1 MPFILPTNDSRDL
14 IKAAKQGIDQVYRN
28 DFQYN
33 KAGIML
39 SDFYDEGVSQLD
51 LFNSQERKNID
62 KKLMQMVD
70 KINRTSLGPITFLA
84 QGIKKEWSM
93 KREMQSPRY
102 TTSWNDLP
110 RVS

>member
-1 MPFILPTNDSRDL
+1 VPFILPTNDSRDL

-33 KAGIML
+33 KAGVML